1 MISWQYYDDSY
12 GSHEEGH
19 GDSYDVDDKDF

>member
-12 GSHEEGH
+12 DSHEEGH